1 MACGRASSNYKNE
14 NDRENWSVYVDFI
27 ELNTLVATVSVRA
40 KCEQE
45 GNGAEECA
53 VRRLSLHTGVFYTQR
68 EIRQKTVVV
77 QMKFPLWTI
86 DIIDFEK
93 NYTLQTVDAIVAVST
108 KKAEEMPA

>member
-27 ELNTLVATVSVRA
+27 ELNTLVATVLVRA

-45 GNGAEECA
+45 RNGTKECA
-53 VRRLSLHTGVFYTQR
+53 LRRLTLHTGVFYTQR

-77 QMKFPLWTI
+77 QMKFPLRTI
-86 DIIDFEK
+86 DIIDFEI
-93 NYTLQTVDAIVAVST
+93 NYKLQTADAIAAAST